1 MVKIGT
7 LAICFT
13 FSWHS
18 LLILSFPKLFQQVV
32 KHVLFQ
38 YCRGSLF
45 FCLVVSVELAQS
57 EYTVVEGE
65 GFVIVCA
72 VVTQPIERSAVV
84 YLATDAISARGW

>member
-1 MVKIGT
+1 MYYFNIVGVP
-7 LAICFT
+7 F
-13 FSWHS
+13 
-18 LLILSFPKLFQQVV
+18 
-32 KHVLFQ
+32 
-38 YCRGSLF
+38 F

-57 EYTVVEGE
+57 EYTAVEGE